1 MMAAAQLSRHL
12 IVEEPGMAADQV
24 SLVQAS
30 FAQVRPLADA
40 FARLFY
46 TRLFELDPALRALF
60 HTDMAEQRRK
70 LIQMLDA
77 IVEALDRPALIVAE
91 VAALG
96 QRHAGYG
103 VLAKHYTTVEEALLW
118 ALAHELGERWT
129 PEVAEAWRATYTLVA
144 GTMQASAS
152 SLDLEVSTAI
162 EPPVDQS
169 ASHIVPHRTASP
181 Q

>member
-1 MMAAAQLSRHL
+1 
-12 IVEEPGMAADQV
+12 MAADQV

-60 HTDMAEQRRK
+60 HVDMAEQRRK

-77 IVEALDRPALIVAE
+77 IVEALDRPPLIVAE

-96 QRHAGYG
+96 QRHAG
-103 VLAKHYTTVEEALLW
+103 
-118 ALAHELGERWT
+118 
-129 PEVAEAWRATYTLVA
+129 
-144 GTMQASAS
+144 S
-152 SLDLEVSTAI
+152 
-162 EPPVDQS
+162 
-169 ASHIVPHRTASP
+169 
-181 Q
+181 